1 MRLLALRNPIRL
13 LALAAGAFVMNH
25 AAHAD
30 GDDARKPVDAAQVAR
45 APAPG
50 TTVPGAFAY
59 TPDAKALTYLKAEK
73 PGDLAR
79 VLWRI
84 DLPDGEA
91 RVVAR
96 PPGGGAGDTDASL
109 SREEQ
114 LRRERQ
120 RQRDTGVTAA
130 IRAGN
135 ADVAVL
141 PLGGDLYLQRGD
153 GPLERLTETPSP
165 ELDPR
170 LTSDGSR
177 VGFVR
182 DGALYALDI
191 ATKTETKL
199 SPDPSEGVTY
209 GLAEFIAQEELDR
222 SAGFWWSPDGRRV
235 AYQETDERHV
245 PLFTI
250 THQGTAEPSVETHR
264 YPFAGAANARVRL
277 GVVAAEGGPTKWLT
291 LAWPI
296 DSDWYLARVDWDGP
310 DHLLTQVLAR
320 DQKTLW
326 LSRHDVRA
334 GDQVQVLKETS
345 NTWID
350 LHNDLRIV
358 PGSGE
363 FVWSSER
370 SGLRQLELYDRA
382 GRLVRTLTSDPWPI
396 DAVLHLDAKRREV
409 WYAAP
414 GPDPRQAHLYRV
426 SLDGGPSTRITPDGG
441 THRATVAPDASTFVL
456 TSSDLNTPP
465 RTTLRDRDGKP
476 LRTLDDAAADPRLA
490 ELELVPP
497 EPVAFEIEP
506 GVTLYGAFYAPLSDA
521 LRIDGKAPVVV
532 MVYGGPTVQTV
543 TDSWPMTADLTAQFL
558 AARGFAVWKCDNRG
572 SSRRGRAFQEP
583 IYRRMGSIEVTDQAA
598 AVRHLA
604 STRQDVDIARVGVTG
619 GSYGGYM
626 TLRSLLLAPDTFRA
640 GVAVA
645 SVADWD
651 GYDTAYTERYMS
663 TPRDNPDGYREASAL
678 TRADRLTGRLLM
690 VHGLI
695 DENVHFRHSARMVEA
710 LIAAGRPFEV
720 LPLPD
725 SRHSTRKP
733 EDRRYLA
740 EKLARFFE
748 DALAKRDH

>member
-1 MRLLALRNPIRL
+1 
-13 LALAAGAFVMNH
+13 MNLV
-25 AAHAD
+25 ARAD
-30 GDDARKPVDAAQVAR
+30 DRDNGGKKTVDAAQVAR
-45 APAPG
+45 VPAPG
-50 TTVPGAFAY
+50 TTVPGSFAY
-59 TPDAKALTYLKAEK
+59 TSDAKALTYLKAET

-84 DLPDGEA
+84 DLPDGEP

-120 RQRDTGVTAA
+120 RQRDTGITAA
-130 IRAGN
+130 VRAGS

-153 GPLERLTETPSP
+153 GPLERLTDTPLP

-170 LTSDGSR
+170 ITDDATR

-182 DGALYALDI
+182 DGTLYSFDL
-191 ATKTETKL
+191 ATRAETKL
-199 SPDPSEGVTY
+199 SPGPAEGLTY

-264 YPFAGAANARVRL
+264 YPFAGAANAKVRL
-277 GVVAAEGGPTKWLT
+277 GVVAAEGGPTRWLT
-291 LAWPI
+291 LSWPGPA
-296 DSDWYLARVDWDGP
+296 DGYLARIDWDGP
-310 DHLLTQVLAR
+310 DHLLTQVLSR
-320 DQKTLW
+320 DQKTLG
-326 LSRHDVRA
+326 LARHDVRD
-334 GDQVQVLKETS
+334 GTQVQVLRETS
-345 NTWID
+345 DTWVD
-350 LHNDLRIV
+350 LHNDLRIM
-358 PGSGE
+358 PGTGE
-363 FVWSSER
+363 IVWSSER
-370 SGLRQLELYDRA
+370 SGLRQLELYDRE
-382 GRLVRTLTSDPWPI
+382 GRLTRALTSDPWPI
-396 DAVLHLDAKRREV
+396 DAVVHLDAKRREV

-426 SLDGGPSTRITPDGG
+426 SLDGGPSTRITPEGG
-441 THRATVAPDASTFVL
+441 THRATIAPDSSTFVL

-465 RTTLRDRDGKP
+465 RTVLCDRDGKA
-476 LRTLDDAAADPRLA
+476 LRTLDDASTDPRLA

-497 EPVAFEIEP
+497 ELISFEIEP
-506 GVTLYGAFYAPLSDA
+506 GVTLHGAFHSPRSDA
-521 LRIDGKAPVVV
+521 LKNDGKAPIVV

-543 TDSWPMTADLTAQFL
+543 TDSWAMTADLTAQFL
-558 AARGFAVWKCDNRG
+558 ASRGFAVWKCDNRG
-572 SSRRGRAFQEP
+572 SSRRGRAFQSA
-583 IYRRMGSIEVTDQAA
+583 IYRRMGSIEVSDQAA

-604 STRQDVDIARVGVTG
+604 ASRPGLDIGRVGITG

-626 TLRSLLLAPDTFRA
+626 TLRCLLLAPKTFRA

-663 TPRDNPDGYREASAL
+663 TPQDNPEGYREASAL
-678 TRADRLTGRLLM
+678 THAGRLEGKLLM

-695 DENVHFRHSARMVEA
+695 DENVHFRHTARMIEA
-710 LIAAGRPFEV
+710 LIAAGKPFEA

-733 EDRRYLA
+733 DDRRYLA
-740 EKLARFFE
+740 DRLARFFE
-748 DALAKRDH
+748 AALSAKGH